1 MGSISRYANSGK
13 DTSIGAQSDQQPHR
27 LLGLLMIFVK
37 VPCFIQKHLL
47 FIGSVLERSKF
58 NWAADTNSSLLKIE

>member
-37 VPCFIQKHLL
+37 VPPLFRNIYYLSGQYLKEVNSIGLL
-47 FIGSVLERSKF
+47 IPIPVS
-58 NWAADTNSSLLKIE
+58 